1 VTWCIGGTAGAGV
14 ESGGEAFARA
24 LASLGYLPSTQRNF
38 PSRIRGGDT
47 TFTVRVTAGGYLAPG
62 PVQLGIVLNDTV
74 KVEADL
80 VLVDGE
86 FPFTELAKQSGSR
99 SNMVALG
106 ASAFLFGMHLP
117 DLASVV
123 GEQFARKGEK
133 VVAANAAALQAGF
146 DEAKAR
152 FHEPKFTLATPKE
165 GNRLLL
171 SGNQAA
177 SLGALAAGCRFVAAY
192 PITPASDVL
201 EFMTPHIHDQGGIA
215 LQMEDEMAALN
226 ACIGAAFAGARS
238 LTATS
243 GPGISLM
250 TETMGL
256 AGSTETPVVV
266 LDCQRPGPS
275 TGMPT
280 KHSQDDIWHLCLGGH
295 GEEVRIV
302 LAPMDVRD
310 AFFITSE
317 AFRLA
322 WQFRAPAFVA
332 LDQQCSLMKQTV
344 EAFDIP
350 AEAAKHGREPVAHE
364 GNAWDGGFAPYGG
377 DAVPIPGEPGPYLS
391 NSTEHGPNGLTTE
404 VPAVRKAMVERRL
417 GIMQDIVAE
426 CDTPVYVEGDGD
438 IVIVTSGSTTE
449 AAREAAANIGAR
461 VAAIRL
467 LWPFPVEAVRAAI
480 GDRRVIVAEANSLGQ
495 LAALLKMHLPV
506 HDRLTEC
513 KRYDGNPLSAADVE
527 ACL

>member
-1 VTWCIGGTAGAGV
+1 M

-47 TFTVRVTAGGYLAPG
+47 TFTVRVTEGGFLAPG
-62 PVQLGIVLNDTV
+62 PVLLGIVLNDSV
-74 KVEADL
+74 KVEAEL
-80 VLVDGE
+80 VLRDGE
-86 FPFTELAKQSGSR
+86 FPFSDVAKACGSR
-99 SNMVALG
+99 PNMVALG
-106 ASAFLFGMHLP
+106 ASAFLFGLDVG
-117 DLASVV
+117 DLTAAVSK
-123 GEQFARKGEK
+123 QFARKGEA
-133 VVAANAAALQAGF
+133 VVAANAKALEAGF
-146 DEAKAR
+146 VEAQTR
-152 FHEPKFTLATPKE
+152 FHEPKFILPPPAL
-165 GNRLLL
+165 GDRLLL

-215 LQMEDEMAALN
+215 IQMEDEMAALN

-295 GEEVRIV
+295 GEDVRIV
-302 LAPMDVRD
+302 LAPMGVAD
-310 AFFITSE
+310 AFYATSE

-322 WQFRAPAFVA
+322 WKFRAPAFVA

-344 EAFDIP
+344 PSFDLK
-350 AEAAKHGREPVAHE
+350 AEASKHGRAPESHE
-364 GNAWDGGFAPYGG
+364 GNAWNNDFLPYGG
-377 DAVPIPGEPGPYLS
+377 DAITIPGESGPYLS

-404 VPAVRKAMVERRL
+404 VPAIRKAMVERRL
-417 GIMQDIVAE
+417 GIMRGIIANCVD
-426 CDTPVYVEGDGD
+426 PVHVEGDGD
-438 IVIVTSGSTTE
+438 VVILTCGSTTE
-449 AAREAAANIGAR
+449 AAREAALEVGAR
-461 VAAIRL
+461 VVSLRL
-467 LWPFPVEAVRAAI
+467 LWPFPTEAVAKAI
-480 GDRRVIVAEANSLGQ
+480 GSRRVVVAEANSLGQ
-495 LAALLKMHLPV
+495 LAKLVKMHVPI
-506 HDRLTEC
+506 HDRVTEC
-513 KRYDGNPLSAADVE
+513 IRYDGNPLSAGDIVE
-527 ACL
+527 AL